1 MNQEKINRINQLA
14 KKAKSIG
21 LTPEE
26 KKEQDKLRMEY
37 RQSVIG
43 NLRGQLDNT
52 VIIEPDGSK
61 RYPKD
66 KKLKL

>member
-14 KKAKSIG
+14 KKAKSTG

-26 KKEQDKLRMEY
+26 KKEQDALRMEY

-52 VIIEPDGSK
+52 VIIEPNGSK

-66 KKLKL
+66 KKSKP

>member
-14 KKAKSIG
+14 KKAKSTG

-26 KKEQDKLRMEY
+26 KKEQDALRMEY

-66 KKLKL
+66 KKSKS